1 MHLTPLD
8 IRKQEFTRRVRGD
21 DPDEVQAFLKM
32 LADQWEATLEEQ
44 HRMEARLAEYQRK
57 LAHYER
63 IEEALEETLRTARQS
78 ARQTQ
83 ETAEQKARQIVD
95 EAEHR
100 AGDIK
105 REAEQDRL
113 RLKRETAKLN
123 SRRNEIVARLRA
135 FLMSEME
142 MLAHFEGSDPVGFI
156 KLLPGKERPPEQA
169 SPAAP
174 LPLPN
179 AKAEAAEAPPTQ
191 PLKVEDGAEKKAASK
206 TIGKDVHASPPRA
219 ASPAEPATAEEAET
233 TLEAETELEA
243 SSEKADTEAARSDE
257 DVREPL
263 QAAEESVS
271 PLEEQAQTSEPVR
284 SGPGWVNRPLISSPS
299 RYGGTRPRPGEAKPA
314 DANVP
319 PSEEKAGEPTRSGDE
334 LEKIR
339 RILRDLD

>member
-44 HRMEARLAEYQRK
+44 HRMEARLEEYQRK

-83 ETAEQKARQIVD
+83 ETAEQKAKQIVD

-100 AGDIK
+100 ADDIK

-123 SRRNEIVARLRA
+123 GRRNEIVARLRA

-156 KLLPGKERPPEQA
+156 KLIPGKEHAPEPA
-169 SPAAP
+169 SHEAP
-174 LPLPN
+174 LPPAE
-179 AKAEAAEAPPTQ
+179 AKPEAAEAPAMQ
-191 PLKVEDGAEKKAASK
+191 PLKIEDGAEKKAASK
-206 TIGKDVHASPPRA
+206 TIGKDVHASPPPKPPTSELDA
-219 ASPAEPATAEEAET
+219 TETVEPALETA
-233 TLEAETELEA
+233 
-243 SSEKADTEAARSDE
+243 SKQPGGDTARPDE
-257 DVREPL
+257 DVREPAG
-263 QAAEESVS
+263 AAEESAS
-271 PLEEQAQTSEPVR
+271 PPREPIQTSEPVR
-284 SGPGWVNRPLISSPS
+284 SGPGWVNRPLVSSPS
-299 RYGGTRPRPGEAKPA
+299 RYGGARPRPSEAKPDDA
-314 DANVP
+314 DVP
-319 PSEEKAGEPTRSGDE
+319 PSEEKTGEATRSGDE

>member
-44 HRMEARLAEYQRK
+44 HRMEARLEEYQRK

-63 IEEALEETLRTARQS
+63 IEEALEETLRTARQN

-95 EAEHR
+95 EAGHR
-100 AGDIK
+100 ADDIK

-123 SRRNEIVARLRA
+123 GRRNEIVARLRA

-156 KLLPGKERPPEQA
+156 KLLPSKERAPEQA
-169 SPAAP
+169 SPANQEAP
-174 LPLPN
+174 LPPPE
-179 AKAEAAEAPPTQ
+179 AKAEAAESPVMQ
-191 PLKVEDGAEKKAASK
+191 PLNIEDGAEKKAASK
-206 TIGKDVHASPPRA
+206 TIGKDVHASQPPA
-219 ASPAEPATAEEAET
+219 PPTSEPDATEATEPA
-233 TLEAETELEA
+233 LEA
-243 SSEKADTEAARSDE
+243 ADTKTDSDAARSGE
-257 DVREPL
+257 DVREPEPA
-263 QAAEESVS
+263 QAAEESAA
-271 PLEEQAQTSEPVR
+271 PREQAPTSEPVR
-284 SGPGWVNRPLISSPS
+284 SGPGWVNRPLVSSPS
-299 RYGGTRPRPGEAKPA
+299 RYNRPKPAGGEAKPEDA
-314 DANVP
+314 DVSP
-319 PSEEKAGEPTRSGDE
+319 TDEKASEPARSGDE